1 MTMLSPMRV
10 DPLGLA
16 LIAAASFLTGALDA
30 AAQIPSGNVIYA
42 CVRLDRDSDE
52 GRVARLV
59 AVDEKCARGETRI
72 SWNVAGPQGPIGP
85 QGVPG
90 PAGAQGPQG
99 IAGPQGLKG
108 DTGATG

>member
-1 MTMLSPMRV
+1 MTVPSPTRV
-10 DPLGLA
+10 VPLGLA

-52 GRVARLV
+52 GRLARLV
-59 AVDEKCARGETRI
+59 AVDEKCDRGETRI

-85 QGVPG
+85 QGVLDPPERRG
-90 PAGAQGPQG
+90 RRDHK
-99 IAGPQGLKG
+99 GLQDRRG
-108 DTGATG
+108 